1 MSHDQKKKL
10 KIDELESMRRAVED
24 GGIQAIH
31 PDKLEEWGEYLV
43 RQLKKQYTIKVFL
56 ESMKYLYLIDHF
68 IPFPQSEYGGQW
80 SVIADN
86 DEQCFD
92 VVVCEDEEL
101 NIGCYGK
108 LRENISKASKFAL
121 VDEERSRVVSSFLT

>member
-1 MSHDQKKKL
+1 
-10 KIDELESMRRAVED
+10 
-24 GGIQAIH
+24 
-31 PDKLEEWGEYLV
+31 
-43 RQLKKQYTIKVFL
+43 
-56 ESMKYLYLIDHF
+56 MKYLYLIDHF
-68 IPFPQSEYGGQW
+68 VPFPHSEYGGVW

-121 VDEERSRVVSSFLT
+121 VDEELSRVVSSFLT